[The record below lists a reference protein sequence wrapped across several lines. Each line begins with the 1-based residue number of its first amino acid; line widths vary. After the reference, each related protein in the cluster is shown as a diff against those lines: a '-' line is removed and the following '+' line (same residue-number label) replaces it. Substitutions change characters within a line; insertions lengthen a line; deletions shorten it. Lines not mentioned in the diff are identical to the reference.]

1 MKASKRDIFIASL
14 YIVAYMVTLT
24 YSILSLNG
32 TLLIMSTLLFAV
44 VIYAS
49 YLIDRESKKYQRE
62 KARKKDAVNAV
73 WAAWK
78 VRG

>member
-1 MKASKRDIFIASL
+1 MKATKRDIFIASL
-14 YIVAYMVTLT
+14 YIVAYMATLT

-32 TLLIMSTLLFAV
+32 TLLIMVTLLFAV
-44 VIYAS
+44 VVYAS

-73 WAAWK
+73 RAAWK